1 MLPKCVTR
9 KEFFLT
15 EHQDFLYTYRTLF
28 GRLLKG
34 CQEELAGE
42 KFPFPSIPV
51 SIIFDVKNLL
61 VDGEAMRVSRKKS
74 ERNFPFS
81 SRYPKDCLNNKNELE
96 NVRSD
101 SSSIPGILR
110 GCWEKYSRKM
120 WKFFHHTL
128 ERRARA
134 AEVRWSNNI
143 KTLYYIYSFPLV
155 ADLPYTVYRAIHRA
169 MHVEP
174 NENEMFLMWV

>member
-9 KEFFLT
+9 KEIFSLNIKIFSVYISYIVRA
-15 EHQDFLYTYRTLF
+15 FAK
-28 GRLLKG
+28 RLSRGTRRRKVS
-34 CQEELAGE
+34 
-42 KFPFPSIPV
+42 FPFYSRFF
-51 SIIFDVKNLL
+51 FDYIWCEKSTCRCWG
-61 VDGEAMRVSRKKS
+61 DESEQKKS

-81 SRYPKDCLNNKNELE
+81 LKYPKDCLNNKNELE

-110 GCWEKYSRKM
+110 GCWEKYSRKL

-128 ERRARA
+128 ERR